1 MHIALVE
8 LLESAAAV
16 TVPNIIMADA
26 AKRSEDLA
34 NFMAICPSAGDAV
47 ALQYLEATDWKL
59 EVGGDV
65 VSDFDCA

>member
-1 MHIALVE
+1 
-8 LLESAAAV
+8 
-16 TVPNIIMADA
+16 MADA